1 MSRAFLVVRGGAA
14 IAIVTI
20 MSACSSAMQRPTPAA
35 APAEAQTS
43 SADRMTVRTGE
54 QQVAVDSPALAGRSV
69 ERLIQQSGGYLER
82 TSGSTDGNVLIEG
95 RVPAVALDA
104 LMDSVATL
112 GKERRRRTTGVDV
125 TDQYSDLQARLNS
138 DIALRDRFRQL
149 VDRAATLDEILNLE
163 QQIARLQA
171 DIDGLQSR
179 IDRLKMQTELAA
191 LSVSLDR
198 KHVLGPLAIA
208 GRGVAGLFAKLFVVR

>member
-1 MSRAFLVVRGGAA
+1 MSPAFHAVRGGIA
-14 IAIVTI
+14 IAILGIT
-20 MSACSSAMQRPTPAA
+20 SACSSALQRPTVA
-35 APAEAQTS
+35 APATVQTS
-43 SADRMTVRTGE
+43 STDRLTVRTGD
-54 QQVAVDSPALAGRSV
+54 QQVAVDSPALAGRAV

-95 RVPAVALDA
+95 RVPAVQLDA
-104 LMDSVATL
+104 IMDSVATL
-112 GKERRRRTTGVDV
+112 GKERHRRTTGIDV

-138 DIALRDRFRQL
+138 DLALRDRLRQL
-149 VDRAATLDEILNLE
+149 IDRATTLDEIVNLE

-179 IDRLKMQTELAA
+179 IDRLKTQTELAA

-208 GRGVAGLFAKLFVVR
+208 GRGVAGLFAKLFVIK

>member
-1 MSRAFLVVRGGAA
+1 
-14 IAIVTI
+14 
-20 MSACSSAMQRPTPAA
+20 
-35 APAEAQTS
+35 
-43 SADRMTVRTGE
+43 MTVRTGE

-69 ERLIQQSGGYLER
+69 ERLIQQSGGYLEH
-82 TSGSTDGNVLIEG
+82 TSGSIDGNVLIEG
-95 RVPAVALDA
+95 RVPAIQLDA
-104 LMDSVATL
+104 IMDSVATL
-112 GKERRRRTTGVDV
+112 GKERHRRTSGVDV

-138 DIALRDRFRQL
+138 DLALRDRLRQL
-149 VDRAATLDEILNLE
+149 VDRATTLDEVLNLE

-179 IDRLKMQTELAA
+179 IDRLKTQTELAA